1 LRVNGRLAV
10 DTNAVI
16 AYRAGSSEVCDLIE
30 AADELLLPV
39 TVLGELLYGAAN
51 SARPRENEEA
61 VHKFLAQSV
70 LIPIDGGIAA
80 RYATVRLELKKVG
93 RPIPENDI
101 WVAASCLEFGV
112 TLLSH
117 DIHFTYIPDLQVIS
131 WTRGGES
138 S

>member
-1 LRVNGRLAV
+1 MNGRLAV
-10 DTNAVI
+10 DTNTVI
-16 AYRAGSSEVCDLIE
+16 AYRVGIPEVCDLIE
-30 AADELLLPV
+30 EADTLLLPV

-61 VHKFLAQSV
+61 VHRFLAQSI

-80 RYATVRLELKKVG
+80 RYSTVRLELKRVG

-101 WVAASCLEFGV
+101 WIAASCLEFG
-112 TLLSH
+112 TNLLSQ

-131 WTRGGES
+131 WTRDGES